1 MKKIETAITCDVLV
15 AGAGIAGIMAAIEA
29 AKQKRNVVLMSS
41 AHIFSGSS
49 FYPGTWGLGLV
60 TPEDEEDEEDLIQTI
75 LSVGCGMAEESMV
88 RSFVKEMRPTIKYL
102 DEIGLQLKDAKE
114 KNQKEFI
121 PCFDYKTRSW
131 HGVVADKARERFK
144 ELLQELEITLLP
156 YCELVDLVEDDHRVT
171 GAIICERY
179 KELRLIEA
187 KAVILA
193 TGGYGGLF
201 EKKLTTSDIT
211 GTGQYIALDHGCTL
225 VNMEFM
231 QMMPALVNKE
241 GKASEVPIIF
251 NEKTFRYATLKQ
263 DSLMNQTTVIECD
276 NKLLE
281 QRATYGPFTSRI
293 PSKEIDFLIAR
304 HNKEALQVVYNKELL
319 DDMPE
324 FIRTYFDWLKEKR
337 HLTLDSEIRI
347 SMFAHAANGGVKINT
362 DGATELLGLYACGEV
377 TGGMHGADRIGGLS
391 SANGFVFGRKA
402 GKAAAE
408 YTKEFLEYTQV
419 RNKQQEIEL
428 PLWEIPNRKQ
438 IKMDLQQSM
447 MESSMVIRSEN
458 GLQKTLELIESW
470 KDNRNVNPTT
480 DVAAYVESRKL
491 WAQLQL
497 ATGILHAERL
507 RKESRGSHYREDYPF
522 TDPQYAKRIDI
533 KLHDNCIITK
543 FEEK

>member
-1 MKKIETAITCDVLV
+1 MQKIETALICDVLV

-29 AKQKRNVVLMSS
+29 AKQGQKVVLMSS

-75 LSVGCGMAEESMV
+75 LSVGCGMADESMV
-88 RSFVKEMRPTIKYL
+88 RSFVKEMRPMTAYL
-102 DEIGLQLKDAKE
+102 DEIGLQLKVAKE

-131 HGVVADKARERFK
+131 HGVVADKARERFM

-156 YCELVDLVEDDHRVT
+156 YCELVDLVEQDHRVT
-171 GAIICERY
+171 GAIICERH

-201 EKKLTTSDIT
+201 ERKLTTSDIT
-211 GTGQYIALDHGCTL
+211 GIGQYIALDHGCTL

-231 QMMPALVNKE
+231 QMMPALVNRE

-251 NEKTFRYATLKQ
+251 NEKTFRYATLQQ
-263 DSLMNQTTVIECD
+263 DSLTNQVIVGID
-276 NKLLE
+276 KKLLE
-281 QRATYGPFTSRI
+281 QRATYGPFTSRL
-293 PSKEIDFLIAR
+293 PSREIDFLIAR
-304 HNKEALQVVYNKELL
+304 HNKEAIQVVYSKELL

-324 FIRTYFDWLKEKR
+324 FIRTYFEWLKEKR
-337 HLTLDSEIRI
+337 HLTTDSEIRI
-347 SMFAHAANGGVKINT
+347 SMFAHAANGGIKINE

-408 YTKEFLEYTQV
+408 YTKEFLKHTEV
-419 RNKQQEIEL
+419 KNKQQDIKL
-428 PLWEIPNRKQ
+428 SLWEIPNREE
-438 IKMDLQQSM
+438 IKLNLQRSM
-447 MESSMVIRSEN
+447 MENSMVIRSEN
-458 GLQKTLELIESW
+458 GLQKTLKLIEIW
-470 KDNRNVNPTT
+470 KDNWNVNPTT
-480 DVAAYVESRKL
+480 DVVAYVESRKL

-497 ATGILHAERL
+497 ATGILKAERL
-507 RKESRGSHYREDYPF
+507 RKESRGSHYREDYPSID
-522 TDPQYAKRIDI
+522 TQYTKRIEI
-533 KLHDNCIITK
+533 KLQDNCVITEFK
-543 FEEK
+543 EK

>member
-1 MKKIETAITCDVLV
+1 MQKIETALICDVLV

-29 AKQKRNVVLMSS
+29 AKQGQKVVLMSS

-88 RSFVKEMRPTIKYL
+88 RSFVKEMRPMTAYL
-102 DEIGLQLKDAKE
+102 DEIGLQLKVAKE

-131 HGVVADKARERFK
+131 HGVVADKARERFM
-144 ELLQELEITLLP
+144 ELLLELEITLLP
-156 YCELVDLVEDDHRVT
+156 YCELVDLVEEDHRVT
-171 GAIICERY
+171 GAIICERH

-201 EKKLTTSDIT
+201 ERKLTTSDIT
-211 GTGQYIALDHGCTL
+211 GIGQYIALDHGCTL

-231 QMMPALVNKE
+231 QMMPALVNRE

-251 NEKTFRYATLKQ
+251 NEKTFRYATLQQ
-263 DSLMNQTTVIECD
+263 DSLINQVVVGSD
-276 NKLLE
+276 KKLLE
-281 QRATYGPFTSRI
+281 QRATYGPFTSRL
-293 PSKEIDFLIAR
+293 PSREIDFLIAR
-304 HNKEALQVVYNKELL
+304 HNKEAIQVVYSKELL

-337 HLTLDSEIRI
+337 HLTTDSEIRI
-347 SMFAHAANGGVKINT
+347 SMFAHAANGGIKINE

-408 YTKEFLEYTQV
+408 YTKEFLKHTEV
-419 RNKQQEIEL
+419 KNKQQDIKL
-428 PLWEIPNRKQ
+428 SLWEIPNREE
-438 IKMDLQQSM
+438 IKLNLQRSM
-447 MESSMVIRSEN
+447 MENSMVIRSEN
-458 GLQKTLELIESW
+458 GLQRTLKLIKTW
-470 KDNRNVNPTT
+470 KDNWIVNPTT
-480 DVAAYVESRKL
+480 DVVAYVESRKL

-497 ATGILHAERL
+497 ATGILKAERL
-507 RKESRGSHYREDYPF
+507 RKESRGSHYREDFPSID
-522 TDPQYAKRIDI
+522 TQYTKRIEI
-533 KLHDNCIITK
+533 KLQDNCVITE

>member
-1 MKKIETAITCDVLV
+1 MEKIETAITCDVLV

-29 AKQKRNVVLMSS
+29 AKQELKVVLMSS
-41 AHIFSGSS
+41 THIFSGSS

-102 DEIGLQLKDAKE
+102 DEIGLQLKAAKE
-114 KNQKEFI
+114 KDQKEFI

-131 HGVVADKARERFK
+131 HGVVADKARERFM

-156 YCELVDLVEDDHRVT
+156 YCELVDLLEEEHRVT
-171 GAIICERY
+171 GAIICERHENL
-179 KELRLIEA
+179 KFIEA
-187 KAVILA
+187 KAGILA

-201 EKKLTTSDIT
+201 ERKLTTSDIT
-211 GTGQYIALDHGCTL
+211 GIGQYIALEHGCTL

-251 NEKTFRYATLKQ
+251 NEKTFRYATLQQ
-263 DSLMNQTTVIECD
+263 DSLSNQVVVGSD
-276 NKLLE
+276 KKLLE
-281 QRATYGPFTSRI
+281 QRATYGPFTSRL
-293 PSKEIDFLIAR
+293 PSREIDFLIAR
-304 HNKEALQVVYNKELL
+304 HNKEAIQVVYSKELL

-337 HLTLDSEIRI
+337 HLTTDSEVRI
-347 SMFAHAANGGVKINT
+347 SMFAHAANGGIKIKE

-408 YTKEFLEYTQV
+408 YTKELLKYTQIG
-419 RNKQQEIEL
+419 NKQQDIKL
-428 PLWEIPNRKQ
+428 SLWEIPNREE
-438 IKMDLQQSM
+438 IKMDLQRSM
-447 MESSMVIRSEN
+447 MENSMVIRSET
-458 GLQKTLELIESW
+458 GLQNTLKLIETW
-470 KDNRNVNPTT
+470 KDKRNINPTT

-497 ATGILHAERL
+497 ATGILKAERL
-507 RKESRGSHYREDYPF
+507 RKESRGSHYREDYPSID
-522 TDPQYAKRIDI
+522 TQYTKRIEI
-533 KLHDNCIITK
+533 KLQENCVITE

>member
-1 MKKIETAITCDVLV
+1 MEKIETAITCDVLV

-29 AKQKRNVVLMSS
+29 AKQELKVVLMSS
-41 AHIFSGSS
+41 THIFSGSS

-75 LSVGCGMAEESMV
+75 LSVGCGMADESMV

-102 DEIGLQLKDAKE
+102 DEIGLQLKAAKE
-114 KNQKEFI
+114 KDQKEFI
-121 PCFDYKTRSW
+121 PCFDYKTRCW
-131 HGVVADKARERFK
+131 HGVVADKARERFM

-156 YCELVDLVEDDHRVT
+156 YCELVDLLEEEHRVT
-171 GAIICERY
+171 GAIICERHENL
-179 KELRLIEA
+179 KFIEA

-201 EKKLTTSDIT
+201 ERKLTTSDIT
-211 GTGQYIALDHGCTL
+211 GIGQYIALEHGCTL

-251 NEKTFRYATLKQ
+251 NEKTFRYATLQQ
-263 DSLMNQTTVIECD
+263 DSLSNQVVVGSD
-276 NKLLE
+276 KKLLE
-281 QRATYGPFTSRI
+281 QRATYGPFTSRL
-293 PSKEIDFLIAR
+293 PSREIDFLIAR
-304 HNKEALQVVYNKELL
+304 HNKEAIQVVYSKELL

-337 HLTLDSEIRI
+337 HLTTDSEVRI
-347 SMFAHAANGGVKINT
+347 SMFAHAANGGIKIKE

-408 YTKEFLEYTQV
+408 YTKELLKYTQIG
-419 RNKQQEIEL
+419 NKQQDIKL
-428 PLWEIPNRKQ
+428 SLWEIPDREE
-438 IKMDLQQSM
+438 IKMDLQRSM
-447 MESSMVIRSEN
+447 MENSMVIRSET
-458 GLQKTLELIESW
+458 GLQNTLKLIETW
-470 KDNRNVNPTT
+470 KDKRNINPTT

-497 ATGILHAERL
+497 ATGILKAERL
-507 RKESRGSHYREDYPF
+507 RKESRGSHYREDYPSID
-522 TDPQYAKRIDI
+522 TKYAKRIEI
-533 KLHDNCIITK
+533 KLQENCVITE

>member
-1 MKKIETAITCDVLV
+1 MEKIETAITCDVLV

-29 AKQKRNVVLMSS
+29 AKQELKVVLMSS
-41 AHIFSGSS
+41 THIFSGSS

-102 DEIGLQLKDAKE
+102 DEIGLQLKAAKE
-114 KNQKEFI
+114 KDQKEFI

-131 HGVVADKARERFK
+131 HGVVADKARERFM

-156 YCELVDLVEDDHRVT
+156 YCELVDLLEEEHHVT
-171 GAIICERY
+171 GAIICERHENL
-179 KELRLIEA
+179 KFIEA

-201 EKKLTTSDIT
+201 ERKLTTSDIT
-211 GTGQYIALDHGCTL
+211 GIGQYIALEHGCTL

-251 NEKTFRYATLKQ
+251 NEKTFRYATLQQ
-263 DSLMNQTTVIECD
+263 DSLSNQVVVGSD
-276 NKLLE
+276 KKLLE
-281 QRATYGPFTSRI
+281 QRATYGPFTSRL
-293 PSKEIDFLIAR
+293 PSREIDFLIAR
-304 HNKEALQVVYNKELL
+304 HNKEAIQVVYSKELL

-337 HLTLDSEIRI
+337 HLTTDSEVRI
-347 SMFAHAANGGVKINT
+347 SMFAHAANGGIKIKE

-408 YTKEFLEYTQV
+408 YTKELLKYTQIG
-419 RNKQQEIEL
+419 NKQQDIKL
-428 PLWEIPNRKQ
+428 SLWEIPNREE
-438 IKMDLQQSM
+438 IKMDLQRSM
-447 MESSMVIRSEN
+447 MENSMVIRSET
-458 GLQKTLELIESW
+458 GLQNTLKLIETW
-470 KDNRNVNPTT
+470 KGKRNINPTT

-497 ATGILHAERL
+497 ATGILKAEIL
-507 RKESRGSHYREDYPF
+507 RKESRGSHYREDYPSID
-522 TDPQYAKRIDI
+522 TQYTKRIEI
-533 KLHDNCIITK
+533 KLQENCVITE

>member
-1 MKKIETAITCDVLV
+1 MEKIETAITCDVLV

-29 AKQKRNVVLMSS
+29 AKQELKVVLMSS

-102 DEIGLQLKDAKE
+102 DEIGLQLKAAKE
-114 KNQKEFI
+114 KDQKEFI

-131 HGVVADKARERFK
+131 HGVVADKARERFMK
-144 ELLQELEITLLP
+144 LLQELEITLLP
-156 YCELVDLVEDDHRVT
+156 YCELVDVLEEEHSVT
-171 GAIICERY
+171 GAIICERHE
-179 KELRLIEA
+179 KLKFVEA

-201 EKKLTTSDIT
+201 ERKLTTSDIT
-211 GTGQYIALDHGCTL
+211 GIGQYIALEHGCTL

-251 NEKTFRYATLKQ
+251 NEKTFRYATLQQ
-263 DSLMNQTTVIECD
+263 DSLSNQVVVGSD
-276 NKLLE
+276 KKLLE
-281 QRATYGPFTSRI
+281 QRATYGPFTSRL
-293 PSKEIDFLIAR
+293 PSREIDFLIAR
-304 HNKEALQVVYNKELL
+304 HNKEAIQVVYSKELL

-337 HLTLDSEIRI
+337 HLTTDSEVRI
-347 SMFAHAANGGVKINT
+347 SMFAHAANGGIKIKE

-402 GKAAAE
+402 GKVAAE
-408 YTKEFLEYTQV
+408 YTKELLKYTQIG
-419 RNKQQEIEL
+419 NKQQDIKL
-428 PLWEIPNRKQ
+428 SLWEIPNREE
-438 IKMDLQQSM
+438 IKMDLQRSM
-447 MESSMVIRSEN
+447 MENSMVIRSET
-458 GLQKTLELIESW
+458 GLQNTLKLIETW
-470 KDNRNVNPTT
+470 KDKRNIKPTT

-497 ATGILHAERL
+497 ATGILKAERL
-507 RKESRGSHYREDYPF
+507 RKESRGSHYREDYPSID
-522 TDPQYAKRIDI
+522 TKYAKRIEI
-533 KLHDNCIITK
+533 KLQENCVITE

>member
-1 MKKIETAITCDVLV
+1 MQKIETALICDVLV

-29 AKQKRNVVLMSS
+29 AKQGQKVVLMSS

-88 RSFVKEMRPTIKYL
+88 RSFVKEMRPMTAYL
-102 DEIGLQLKDAKE
+102 DEIGLQLKVAKE

-131 HGVVADKARERFK
+131 HGVVADKARERFM

-156 YCELVDLVEDDHRVT
+156 YCELVDLVEEDHRVT
-171 GAIICERY
+171 GAIICERH

-201 EKKLTTSDIT
+201 ERKLTTSDIT
-211 GTGQYIALDHGCTL
+211 GIGQYIALDHGCTL

-231 QMMPALVNKE
+231 QMMPALVNRE

-251 NEKTFRYATLKQ
+251 NEKTFRYATLQQ
-263 DSLMNQTTVIECD
+263 DSLINQVVVGSD
-276 NKLLE
+276 KKLLE
-281 QRATYGPFTSRI
+281 QRATYGPFTSRL
-293 PSKEIDFLIAR
+293 PSREIDFLIAR
-304 HNKEALQVVYNKELL
+304 HNKEAIQVVYSKELL

-337 HLTLDSEIRI
+337 HLTTDSEIRI
-347 SMFAHAANGGVKINT
+347 SMFAHAANGGIKINE

-408 YTKEFLEYTQV
+408 YTKEFLKHTEV
-419 RNKQQEIEL
+419 KNKQQDIKL
-428 PLWEIPNRKQ
+428 SLWEIPNREE
-438 IKMDLQQSM
+438 IKLNLQRSM
-447 MESSMVIRSEN
+447 MENSMVIRSEN
-458 GLQKTLELIESW
+458 GLQRTLKLIKTW
-470 KDNRNVNPTT
+470 KDNWIVNPTT
-480 DVAAYVESRKL
+480 DVVAYVESRKL

-497 ATGILHAERL
+497 ATGILKAERL
-507 RKESRGSHYREDYPF
+507 RKESRGSHYREDFPSID
-522 TDPQYAKRIDI
+522 TQYTKRIEI
-533 KLHDNCIITK
+533 KLQDNCVITE

>member
-1 MKKIETAITCDVLV
+1 MQKIETALICDVLV

-29 AKQKRNVVLMSS
+29 AKQGQKVVLMSS

-88 RSFVKEMRPTIKYL
+88 RSFVKEMRPMTAYL
-102 DEIGLQLKDAKE
+102 DEIGLQLKVAKE

-131 HGVVADKARERFK
+131 HGVVADKARERFM

-156 YCELVDLVEDDHRVT
+156 YCELVDLVEADHRVT
-171 GAIICERY
+171 GAIICERH
-179 KELRLIEA
+179 KELRLLEA

-201 EKKLTTSDIT
+201 ERKLTTSDIT
-211 GTGQYIALDHGCTL
+211 GIGQYIALDHGCTL

-231 QMMPALVNKE
+231 QMMPALVNRE

-251 NEKTFRYATLKQ
+251 NEKTFRYATLQQ
-263 DSLMNQTTVIECD
+263 DSLINQVVVGSD
-276 NKLLE
+276 KKLLE
-281 QRATYGPFTSRI
+281 QRATYGPFTSRL
-293 PSKEIDFLIAR
+293 PSREIDFLIAR
-304 HNKEALQVVYNKELL
+304 HNKEAIQVVYSKELL

-337 HLTLDSEIRI
+337 HLTTDSEIRI
-347 SMFAHAANGGVKINT
+347 SMFAHAANGGIKINE

-408 YTKEFLEYTQV
+408 YTKEFLKHTEV
-419 RNKQQEIEL
+419 KNKQQDIKL
-428 PLWEIPNRKQ
+428 SLWEIPNREE
-438 IKMDLQQSM
+438 IKLNLQRSM
-447 MESSMVIRSEN
+447 MENSMVIRSEN
-458 GLQKTLELIESW
+458 GLQRTLKLIKTW
-470 KDNRNVNPTT
+470 KDNWIVNPTT
-480 DVAAYVESRKL
+480 DVVAYVESRKL

-497 ATGILHAERL
+497 ATGILKAERL
-507 RKESRGSHYREDYPF
+507 RKESRGSHYREDFPSID
-522 TDPQYAKRIDI
+522 TQYTKRIEI
-533 KLHDNCIITK
+533 KLQDNCVITE

>member
-1 MKKIETAITCDVLV
+1 MQKIETAITCDVLV

-29 AKQKRNVVLMSS
+29 AKQEQKVVLMSS

-60 TPEDEEDEEDLIQTI
+60 TLEDEEDEEDLIQTI

-131 HGVVADKARERFK
+131 HGVVADKARERFM
-144 ELLQELEITLLP
+144 ELLQELEITLMP
-156 YCELVDLVEDDHRVT
+156 YCELVDLLEEDHRVT
-171 GAIICERY
+171 GAIICEGH

-201 EKKLTTSDIT
+201 ERKLTTSDIT
-211 GTGQYIALDHGCTL
+211 GIGQYIALDHGCTL

-251 NEKTFRYATLKQ
+251 NEKTFRYATLQQ
-263 DSLMNQTTVIECD
+263 DSLSNQVVVGSD
-276 NKLLE
+276 KKLLE
-281 QRATYGPFTSRI
+281 QRATYGPFTSRM
-293 PSKEIDFLIAR
+293 PSREIDFLIAR
-304 HNKEALQVVYNKELL
+304 HNKEAIQVVYSKELH

-337 HLTLDSEIRI
+337 HLTTDSEIRI
-347 SMFAHAANGGVKINT
+347 SMFAHAANGGIKINE

-402 GKAAAE
+402 GMAAAE
-408 YTKEFLEYTQV
+408 YTKEFLKYTLIG
-419 RNKQQEIEL
+419 NKQQDTKL
-428 PLWEIPNRKQ
+428 SLWEIPNREE
-438 IKMDLQQSM
+438 IKLDLQRSM
-447 MESSMVIRSEN
+447 MENSMVIRSEN
-458 GLQKTLELIESW
+458 GLQKTLKLIETW
-470 KDNRNVNPTT
+470 KDNWNVNPTT

-491 WAQLQL
+491 WAQIQL
-497 ATGILHAERL
+497 ATGILKAERM
-507 RKESRGSHYREDYPF
+507 RKESRGSHYREDYPSID
-522 TDPQYAKRIDI
+522 TQYTKRIEI
-533 KLHDNCIITK
+533 KLQDNCVITE